1 MRHNRLILT
10 KLFTIVNH
18 IKQDQKSVYLS
29 DQQLTGPSLVNHNGF
44 MPSKNRV
51 KTYIENGYYH
61 IYNRGVEKRDIFID
75 DQDYRVFLHFLKNY
89 LSSPPKLL
97 THPVQEV
104 TGSGP
109 VRLRPFKTFFGEIS
123 LLAYCLMPN
132 HFHFLIKQANKNSMT
147 RFIQALCTSYSMY
160 FNKKYKRIGTLF
172 QGPYK
177 AALVMEDSY
186 LLHLSRYIHLNPTE
200 LLTGPGPAR
209 VPIKPGNYSYSSY
222 PYYLGKK
229 RAPWINPKPI
239 ISFFKS
245 ARRRNLRD
253 FFSYQSF
260 VEDYLEDPREL
271 LGSLSID

>member
-29 DQQLTGPSLVNHNGF
+29 DQQLTGPGLVNHNGF

-75 DQDYRVFLHFLKNY
+75 DQDYRAFLHFLKNY
-89 LSSPPKLL
+89 LSPPPKLP
-97 THPVQEV
+97 THPAQEV

-109 VRLRPFKTFFGEIS
+109 V
-123 LLAYCLMPN
+123 
-132 HFHFLIKQANKNSMT
+132 
-147 RFIQALCTSYSMY
+147 
-160 FNKKYKRIGTLF
+160 
-172 QGPYK
+172 
-177 AALVMEDSY
+177 
-186 LLHLSRYIHLNPTE
+186 
-200 LLTGPGPAR
+200 
-209 VPIKPGNYSYSSY
+209 KPGNYSYSSY

-271 LGSLSID
+271 LGSLAID

>member
-1 MRHNRLILT
+1 
-10 KLFTIVNH
+10 
-18 IKQDQKSVYLS
+18 
-29 DQQLTGPSLVNHNGF
+29 

-51 KTYIENGYYH
+51 KTYVENGYYH
-61 IYNRGVEKRDIFID
+61 TYNRGVEKRNIFID
-75 DQDYRVFLHFLKNY
+75 DQDYRVFLQFLKNY
-89 LSSPPKLL
+89 LSPPPKII
-97 THPVQEV
+97 THPVQAV

-109 VRLRPFKTFFGEIS
+109 VRLRPLKTFFEEIT
-123 LLAYCLMPN
+123 LCAYCLMPN
-132 HFHFLIKQANKNSMT
+132 HFHFLINQTNKDSMT

-177 AALVMEDSY
+177 AVLVMEDSY
-186 LLHLSRYIHLNPTE
+186 LLHLSRYIHLNPIE
-200 LLTGPGPAR
+200 LLTGPGP
-209 VPIKPGNYSYSSY
+209 VKPENYSYSSY
-222 PYYLGKK
+222 PHYLGKK
-229 RAPWINPKPI
+229 KALWINPEPVLG
-239 ISFFKS
+239 FFKS